1 LWSLPWIPCSAFP
14 SEMCFFTSYQFEMA
28 SSLNSCASKFAKRL
42 CESWSFYLHEQVHN
56 GWIKLLMNV
65 LAMWE
70 NINCANPCL
79 DALFGIPYLHVL
91 LHKLLIWDGFL
102 FEFMWFTFCK
112 MLVWKLINLFAQT
125 GAWWLLKAVDEY
137 IMHLKNIN
145 FAKHSLDS
153 LFRILY
159 LHVLIYEILIWDGF
173 LFEFMCRTFWEKL
186 MQKLINIFAETGAEC
201 MGAKCY

>member
-1 LWSLPWIPCSAFP
+1 MHWCIMLW
-14 SEMCFFTSYQFEMA
+14 MNA
-28 SSLNSCASKFAKRL
+28 SSVWK
-42 CESWSFYLHEQVHN
+42 
-56 GWIKLLMNV
+56 
-65 LAMWE
+65 
-70 NINCANPCL
+70 NINFVKPSL
-79 DALFGIPYLHVL
+79 ESLFGMPYSHVL

-102 FEFMWFTFCK
+102 FEFMRFTFCK

-125 GAWWLLKAVDEY
+125 GAWRFLKAVNEC
-137 IMHLKNIN
+137 IMHLKKIN

-173 LFEFMCRTFWEKL
+173 LFEFMCRTFWKKL

-201 MGAKCY
+201 MGAKYY